1 MIFKN
6 SPSGQGALIDM
17 KILVCISSVPDTTS
31 KITFVDGDT
40 KFNKTGVTYI
50 IGPYDDYALARAVE
64 LKESLGDVQIT
75 VLNVGE
81 ADSEPQI
88 RKALA
93 IGADEAIRVDADPTD
108 SFFVAEQIA
117 AVAKEGNYNLILM
130 GRETSDYNSGVVHG
144 IVGELLGIPSFSPVM
159 HLDIAG
165 NTASMTREIEGGK
178 EKLTAPLPL
187 VLGCQEPI
195 AEWKIPNMRGI
206 MTARTKPLKVVP
218 PVGSALT
225 STTQY
230 SLPPAKGACKMIP
243 AENAEQLIQLLK
255 TEAKV
260 L

>member
-1 MIFKN
+1 
-6 SPSGQGALIDM
+6 M

-31 KITFVDGDT
+31 KITFTDGDT
-40 KFNKTGVTYI
+40 KLNKAGVQYI

-64 LKESLGDVQIT
+64 LKEKSGGTIT

-81 ADSEPQI
+81 ADAEPQI

-93 IGADEAIRVDADPTD
+93 IGADDAIRVDVEPTD
-108 SFFVAEQIA
+108 SYFVAEQIA
-117 AVAKEGNYNLILM
+117 AVAKEGNYDLILM

-144 IVGELLGIPSFSPVM
+144 IVGEILGIPSFSPVM
-159 HLDIAG
+159 QLDVANG
-165 NTASMTREIEGGK
+165 VATMTREIEGGK
-178 EKLTAPLPL
+178 EILEAPLPL

-206 MTARTKPLKVVP
+206 MTARTKPLKVIP
-218 PVGSALT
+218 AAGSALT
-225 STTQY
+225 STDKY
-230 SLPPAKGACKMIP
+230 SLPPAKGACKMISADE
-243 AENAEQLIQLLK
+243 AEKLIDLLR